1 MKGAA
6 VLLVLAVPASAQGM
20 PQGCWARDYDAA
32 HLAANPGQVVRS
44 MRLDFGRDPDLG
56 PVARLEV
63 VLADQGHAGRAG
75 LGGAWMAQGLMCF
88 EDAGRATCVVE
99 CDGGSFEVVAQA
111 DGRIDIRTRYLL
123 VGTDDD
129 CGGPVDLA
137 EVPDTPVTY
146 RLFRAPDTACGL
158 P

>member
-1 MKGAA
+1 
-6 VLLVLAVPASAQGM
+6 
-20 PQGCWARDYDAA
+20 
-32 HLAANPGQVVRS
+32 
-44 MRLDFGRDPDLG
+44 
-56 PVARLEV
+56 
-63 VLADQGHAGRAG
+63 
-75 LGGAWMAQGLMCF
+75 
-88 EDAGRATCVVE
+88 VVE

-111 DGRIDIRTRYLL
+111 EGRIDIRTRYLL